1 LHNNQVLKKYTWGP
15 DLAGSVG
22 QSSALPAALQPA
34 GGIGG
39 LLALEDLQDPNDPND
54 SLDYVYLY
62 DAAGNVGQLI
72 DWSHDPNDPNAA
84 SAAIVA
90 RYEYDPYGNVTA
102 AAGPYASA
110 NPFRWST
117 KYWDDETGFG
127 YWGRR
132 YYDAALGRW
141 LSRDPLAELGGD
153 RGQAAG
159 QGEAGQGV
167 PATAD
172 CPPGIGPRKEVA
184 RGRVEPDVFTG
195 VVYDRMMKLPV
206 ERREPGAGLHAP
218 RANQPGSCLGHA
230 RPATHNA

>member
-1 LHNNQVLKKYTWGP
+1 VYDYLGRRIEKRVYDVPDIQPLHWDLVEVRRFVWSGWLVLMELDGLHNNQVLKKYTWGP

-22 QSSALPAALQPA
+22 QSSALPAALQAA

-54 SLDYVYLY
+54 NLDYVYLY

-84 SAAIVA
+84 DAAIVA

-141 LSRDPLAELGGD
+141 HNRNTARRS
-153 RGQAAG
+153 AAK
-159 QGEAGQGV
+159 
-167 PATAD
+167 
-172 CPPGIGPRKEVA
+172 KEQT
-184 RGRVEPDVFTG
+184 R
-195 VVYDRMMKLPV
+195 PV
-206 ERREPGAGLHAP
+206 
-218 RANQPGSCLGHA
+218 
-230 RPATHNA
+230 